1 MKVKILKGCTM
12 CGACSA
18 INNDIFELT
27 NYGVEVHNN
36 KVYGHEIDCIDAAIA
51 CPVNVVQIEE

>member
-1 MKVKILKGCTM
+1 M